1 MPRLEVVAYPRR
13 DAPGYY
19 EADVSHLSKR
29 TMLALRL
36 PCGCSYSTFVDGRVA
51 ATMTRKLSFRGFGK
65 CSRCPGPE
73 AFATSTI
80 IEDLPGGTLTAGTAS
95 APFASCPS
103 GNSTNEEAAA
113 PAIPGSADADTSL
126 DPMPLLF
133 VAPPAQA
140 PDPPDAP
147 IAMIPLPEVPGR
159 GDRSSLSLVSALHD
173 AAPTEAAEPYSPRS
187 PIVRR
192 VTRPGVAG
200 PILFNRSA
208 DASARKRAEAAALAA
223 AADAAAT
230 SAWQTQ
236 QLQAPVL
243 RQQPA
248 PVQRT
253 QPPASADIKEL
264 IPDAL
269 QPAKRV
275 AGPAKAPPLLSM
287 ANTSSA
293 STAAARLAAQALAQ
307 EKRDEVARARA
318 RSSKMATSEA
328 VAMLYA
334 SSSFESGQ
342 EQSPMPRARRRA

>member
-80 IEDLPGGTLTAGTAS
+80 IEDLPRGTLTAGTAS
-95 APFASCPS
+95 AQFASCPS
-103 GNSTNEEAAA
+103 GNSTNKEAAA

-159 GDRSSLSLVSALHD
+159 GDRSSLSLVNALHD

-208 DASARKRAEAAALAA
+208 DASARKRGYSSAPVDSPLEARREQPQPTTEAKAAVAEARA
-223 AADAAAT
+223 
-230 SAWQTQ
+230 
-236 QLQAPVL
+236 
-243 RQQPA
+243 
-248 PVQRT
+248 
-253 QPPASADIKEL
+253 
-264 IPDAL
+264 
-269 QPAKRV
+269 
-275 AGPAKAPPLLSM
+275 
-287 ANTSSA
+287 
-293 STAAARLAAQALAQ
+293 TAAAEGLEL
-307 EKRDEVARARA
+307 VP
-318 RSSKMATSEA
+318 SGNATGFKC
-328 VAMLYA
+328 VTKH
-334 SSSFESGQ
+334 SGKYK
-342 EQSPMPRARRRA
+342 A